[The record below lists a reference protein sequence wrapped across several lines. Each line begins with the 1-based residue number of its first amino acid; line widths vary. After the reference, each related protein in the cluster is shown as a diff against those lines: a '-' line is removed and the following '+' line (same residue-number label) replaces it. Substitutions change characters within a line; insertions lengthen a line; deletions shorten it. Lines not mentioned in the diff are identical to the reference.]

1 MRLRQTRAT
10 PRLLWGVTT
19 GMALL
24 LASFSTAP
32 AMAQTQTRPL
42 SDFINAQH
50 VNAAGAPFIL
60 WTDPTTNR
68 LMVIDYSG
76 KVNDFIVSHGGAS
89 VGTTV
94 SGTIIERPLKDGT
107 AEVSVMLHLQNA
119 VVWAFQGTPAT
130 LVFGHT
136 PLQIVGGGDPA
147 LATVNLTLKFI
158 NSAPGAPL
166 EDLATI
172 AFTLQTET
180 FQQLNAIGQGT
191 FRTAFGVPDGTP
203 GIAQTTQTG
212 TLQSNGSGGPRGDFF
227 PAEHIDF
234 HVTGQ

>member
-1 MRLRQTRAT
+1 MLLGQTRPI
-10 PRLLWGVTT
+10 PRLLWGVST
-19 GMALL
+19 GMAFM
-24 LASFSTAP
+24 LAALSTAP
-32 AMAQTQTRPL
+32 ATAQTNTRPL

-50 VNAAGAPFIL
+50 VNAAGSPYIL

-76 KVNDFIVSHGGAS
+76 KVNDFVVSHGGPS

-94 SGTIIERPLKDGT
+94 SGTIMERPLKDGT

-119 VVWAFQGTPAT
+119 IVWASQGTPAA

-166 EDLATI
+166 EDLSTI
-172 AFTLQTET
+172 VFTLKTET

-191 FRTAFGVPDGTP
+191 FRAAYGVSDGTP
-203 GIAQTTQTG
+203 GVAQTTQTG
-212 TLQSNGSGGPRGDFF
+212 TLQSNGSGGPRDDFF